1 MHVTGTITAMLVAS
15 AALLVVPP
23 RVRLPPRTG
32 GLPRWSSPA
41 RRSRTAATVGLLTGT
56 GLVLLD
62 PGLWWLALIVAA
74 VTAIGVVR
82 RGVGPPAAARDTDR
96 QLIATYCDLLASCLD
111 AGMALAGA
119 LGAVSE
125 ALVTFD
131 PSAGSGRAG
140 AGSVVDEVGA
150 VPRGAARR
158 GGAPGGVGQVRR
170 RDGPID
176 LLDSVAAML
185 RLGADPSTAWRAAEE
200 SEDLAPIAAAA
211 RRSAAGGG
219 ALAQAVREHAA
230 QLRQQTAAAD
240 LRSAGR
246 AGVLMTA
253 PLGVCFLPAF
263 LCLGLAPVVV
273 GLLGQLDMF

>member
-1 MHVTGTITAMLVAS
+1 MQVTGTITAMLVAS
-15 AALLVVPP
+15 AALLAVPP
-23 RVRLPPRTG
+23 PVRLPPRNDG
-32 GLPRWSSPA
+32 PPLPSPA
-41 RRSRTAATVGLLTGT
+41 PRSRRAATVGLLTGT
-56 GLVLLD
+56 GIVLLD
-62 PGLWWLALIVAA
+62 PDLWWLALIVAA
-74 VTAIGVVR
+74 VTVIGVLR
-82 RGVGPPAAARDTDR
+82 RSAGPPAATRTADR
-96 QLIATYCDLLASCLD
+96 QLIATYCELLASCLD
-111 AGMALAGA
+111 AGMAVAGA

-125 ALVTFD
+125 ALAAFD
-131 PSAGSGRAG
+131 PSAGSIPGG
-140 AGSVVDEVGA
+140 AGSVLD
-150 VPRGAARR
+150 AA
-158 GGAPGGVGQVRR
+158 GTGFGSGDAGPVRR

-185 RLGADPSTAWRAAEE
+185 RLGADPSTAWRAAET

-211 RRSAAGGG
+211 RRSATGGG